1 MILHQ
6 AQRSV
11 DSFGT
16 QVCGRYNGI
25 PESEQNRVALWE
37 QVLAGEYPGN
47 QQVSEVSLGGCPWA
61 VTGRIVLERK
71 MGTVGR
77 LSHLPGASACV
88 SYGLCLQD
96 RTKARQHLV
105 LPGLFISTAISI
117 AAPFLALGSQR
128 NLFETFEILVPPSTS
143 ENPLCFPSHTGSDIH
158 LGQAGGPA

>member
-1 MILHQ
+1 M
-6 AQRSV
+6 

-37 QVLAGEYPGN
+37 QVLAGEYPGS

-71 MGTVGR
+71 VGAVGR

-96 RTKARQHLV
+96 RTKASIYCVPSPAGSTWSYLGYLFQQPFPLQHLSW
-105 LPGLFISTAISI
+105 PW
-117 AAPFLALGSQR
+117 AAK
-128 NLFETFEILVPPSTS
+128 ETCLK
-143 ENPLCFPSHTGSDIH
+143 H
-158 LGQAGGPA
+158 LKF